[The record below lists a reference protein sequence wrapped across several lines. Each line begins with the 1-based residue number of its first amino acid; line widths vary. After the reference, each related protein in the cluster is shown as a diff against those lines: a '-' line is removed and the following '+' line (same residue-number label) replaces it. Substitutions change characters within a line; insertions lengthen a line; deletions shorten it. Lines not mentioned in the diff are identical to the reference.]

1 MTRALWL
8 YVIAALLSA
17 CGQSGGDASQAT
29 SAESSATAPAAA
41 ASGVIPGSLRQNRY
55 VKLAA
60 TEGGFSPEAH
70 GAPAGFR
77 YYVVGLRGMGRA
89 QNNIFELDV
98 TKFVSAQNEG
108 GCIAHP
114 DLGATWLKNPLGERT
129 TFETSK
135 QTEGQ
140 LAFLMPEDSQHV
152 RVLIAPASDD
162 GLAIPAG
169 DDFTPSWPTPVQT
182 IEDGSTLRLL
192 VLPFATPPASLPPAA
207 AGQERVVLD
216 VVIENLK
223 TQGIEFTTSQALR
236 FEMPAGHFIQPS
248 PLTQQLTC
256 RLDDGDVV
264 PPGHSRRLMLVYDLP
279 GGQPRR
285 LQYRG
290 FEVDQ
295 VSVDLTNPP

>member
-1 MTRALWL
+1 
-8 YVIAALLSA
+8 
-17 CGQSGGDASQAT
+17 
-29 SAESSATAPAAA
+29 
-41 ASGVIPGSLRQNRY
+41 
-55 VKLAA
+55 
-60 TEGGFSPEAH
+60 
-70 GAPAGFR
+70 
-77 YYVVGLRGMGRA
+77 VVGLRGIGRSNA
-89 QNNIFELDV
+89 NDFALDV
-98 TKFVSAQNEG
+98 KLFVFAQNER
-108 GCIAHP
+108 GCIAHA
-114 DLGATWLKNPLGERT
+114 DLGATWLQNPFGET
-129 TFETSK
+129 ITFTASTETK
-135 QTEGQ
+135 GQ
-140 LAFLMPEDSQHV
+140 LAFLMPEDTQHV
-152 RVLIAPASDD
+152 RVLIAPASGD

-169 DDFTPSWPTPVQT
+169 EDFTPSWPTPVQT
-182 IEDGSTLRLL
+182 IEDGSTLRVH

-223 TQGIEFTTSQALR
+223 MQGIEFTTSQALR
-236 FEMPAGHFIQPS
+236 FEMPDGQFIQPS

-279 GGQPRR
+279 TGQPRR